1 MQLSIIR
8 LILVSGVMLLPIV
21 YLYGATLSKN
31 FVSGLLTSISI
42 LIFLFFCILVNSDTF
57 LLNISGPQGEIFAAI
72 VGFSFIF
79 YLEIAKN
86 EKTREINF
94 AHLLKYFLLGYLG
107 ILLCDLLLRYIQE
120 PACFLNYFCRK
131 EAKTVGLF
139 NTTNVTGVNIASILI
154 TLLVIKQAKN
164 FKFIFFLMN
173 LILLTTMARAAI
185 VAYIF
190 VLLLYAIFRSNF
202 FVKLFFIT
210 ISVFLFIML
219 AIYNPQNIL
228 NDGSLLSKIDFLNQ
242 TLVLAKN
249 ADMTELMFGY
259 GASFNSVATV
269 LNVNGWSPH
278 LPFLKAF
285 FYFGIW
291 GFILYIFSLIVPLY
305 VIGSQFMWPL
315 LVNQIA
321 ALAGGPM
328 YSPTVTCAFL
338 LVYMSRT
345 NLNKGKYN
353 G

>member
-1 MQLSIIR
+1 
-8 LILVSGVMLLPIV
+8 
-21 YLYGATLSKN
+21 
-31 FVSGLLTSISI
+31 
-42 LIFLFFCILVNSDTF
+42 
-57 LLNISGPQGEIFAAI
+57 
-72 VGFSFIF
+72 
-79 YLEIAKN
+79 
-86 EKTREINF
+86 
-94 AHLLKYFLLGYLG
+94 
-107 ILLCDLLLRYIQE
+107 
-120 PACFLNYFCRK
+120 
-131 EAKTVGLF
+131 
-139 NTTNVTGVNIASILI
+139 
-154 TLLVIKQAKN
+154 
-164 FKFIFFLMN
+164 
-173 LILLTTMARAAI
+173 MARAAI
-185 VAYIF
+185 VAYVF

-242 TLVLAKN
+242 TLVLAAN